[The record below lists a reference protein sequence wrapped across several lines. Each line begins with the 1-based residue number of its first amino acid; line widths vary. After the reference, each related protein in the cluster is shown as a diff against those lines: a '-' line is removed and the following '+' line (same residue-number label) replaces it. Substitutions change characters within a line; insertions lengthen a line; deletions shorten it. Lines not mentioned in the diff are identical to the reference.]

1 MQAQEYNVYDCPA
14 CPRCG
19 REMSLLQRLPHP
31 ARGDGFEL
39 QTFSCLECGHQI
51 ERTED
56 NTGRL
61 WT

>member
-1 MQAQEYNVYDCPA
+1 MHVQQDDVYDCPT
-14 CPRCG
+14 CPKCG
-19 REMSLLQRLPHP
+19 LEMSLVQRAPHP
-31 ARGDGFEL
+31 ARGAGFEL
-39 QTFSCLECGHQI
+39 QRFSCSQCGHQI

>member
-1 MQAQEYNVYDCPA
+1 
-14 CPRCG
+14 
-19 REMSLLQRLPHP
+19 MSLLQRLPHP